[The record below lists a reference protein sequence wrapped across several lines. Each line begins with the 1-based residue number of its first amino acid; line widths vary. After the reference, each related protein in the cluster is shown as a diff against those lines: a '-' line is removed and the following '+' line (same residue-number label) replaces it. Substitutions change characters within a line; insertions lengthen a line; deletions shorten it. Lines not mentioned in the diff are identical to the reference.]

1 MLREEIILPISC
13 VEILHED
20 LLKKKY
26 YDNLIKLSAKRNL
39 IGYQKA

>member
-13 VEILHED
+13 VEILYED

-26 YDNLIKLSAKRNL
+26 YDNLIN
-39 IGYQKA
+39 YQQKGI